1 LKKNQ
6 LVLGLVVFV
15 ALVALVVW
23 GRDRIHFD
31 FGVFVSQIKLADWRK
46 IGVAFI

>member
-1 LKKNQ
+1 LKKRE
-6 LVLGLVVFV
+6 LILGAVVLL

-31 FGVFVSQIKLADWRK
+31 FGVFVIPT
-46 IGVAFI
+46 